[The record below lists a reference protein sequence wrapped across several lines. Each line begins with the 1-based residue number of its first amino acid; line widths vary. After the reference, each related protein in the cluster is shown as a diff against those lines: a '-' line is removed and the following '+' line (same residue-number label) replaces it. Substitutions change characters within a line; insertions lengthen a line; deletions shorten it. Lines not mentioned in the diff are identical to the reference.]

1 MNDRDRAKLIE
12 RVLPGEEARLCAG
25 VPAARHEYKRAKA
38 RMFVERAIDR
48 GLTMAM
54 VEDNLAH
61 GRPAIFVEYQEPEL
75 VRQGH
80 ERAVVARERKE

>member
-1 MNDRDRAKLIE
+1 MNDELIA

-25 VPAARHEYKRAKA
+25 VPEARHPHKRAKA
-38 RMFVERAIDR
+38 RMFVERAIER
-48 GLTMAM
+48 GLTMEM
-54 VEDNLAH
+54 VDDNLAH

-80 ERAVVARERKE
+80 ERAVAAREHTE